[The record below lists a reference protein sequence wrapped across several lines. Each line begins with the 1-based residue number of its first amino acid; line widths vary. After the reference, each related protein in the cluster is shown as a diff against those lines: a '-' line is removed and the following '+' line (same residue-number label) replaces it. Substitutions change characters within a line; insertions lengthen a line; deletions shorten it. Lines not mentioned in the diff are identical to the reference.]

1 MSEEQPLYTG
11 ADRGHFRTIRLL
23 DNSGVQLRAMCRIK
37 DATVFN
43 YLSDL
48 QYAIVGYT
56 IEWWPEEEPAPHLG
70 GEARPYIPRNRPG
83 ITKLY
88 FRTKSTIT
96 PKLLYLED
104 GIINDFLNNKVLAE
118 PMSLLSFAQESAE
131 QQTSAKVW
139 RLLQKSP
146 WDYSNAVHITKY
158 EASSN
163 APLTLVQEGL
173 RFDWR
178 ATGLNDQLLS
188 AQLNNY
194 PFAKLRD
201 CYPAMQAYLEGINN
215 GGN

>member
-1 MSEEQPLYTG
+1 MADELYTG
-11 ADRGHFRTIRLL
+11 PDRGHFRTIRLL
-23 DNSGVQLRAMCRIK
+23 DNSGVQLRANCRIK

-56 IEWWPEEEPAPHLG
+56 IEWWPEGQPAPHLG
-70 GEARPYIPRNRPG
+70 GDANPYIPRQRPG

-88 FRTKSTIT
+88 FRTKGTIT
-96 PKLLYLED
+96 SKLLYLED
-104 GIINDFLNNKVLAE
+104 AIVNDFLNNKVLAE

-131 QQTSAKVW
+131 QVASSATW

-146 WDYSNAVHITKY
+146 WDYANAVHITKY
-158 EASSN
+158 EAGAN
-163 APLTLVQEGL
+163 TPLTLVQEGL

-178 ATGLNDQLLS
+178 LTGRDDQMIQ
-188 AQLNNY
+188 AQLSNY

-201 CYPAMQAYLEGINN
+201 CYPAMQTYLEGINN

>member
-43 YLSDL
+43 YLTDMA
-48 QYAIVGYT
+48 YAIVGYT
-56 IEWWPEEEPAPHLG
+56 IEWWPDTEPAPHLG
-70 GEARPYIPRNRPG
+70 GEVHPYIPRNRPG
-83 ITKLY
+83 VTKLY
-88 FRTKSTIT
+88 FRTKGTIT
-96 PKLLYLED
+96 TKLLYLED
-104 GIINDFLNNKVLAE
+104 GIINDFLNSKVLAD
-118 PMSLLSFAQESAE
+118 PMSLNSFVQESAE
-131 QQTSAKVW
+131 QVASSQQW

-158 EASSN
+158 EAGAN
-163 APLTLVQEGL
+163 TPLTLVQQGL

-178 ATGLNDQLLS
+178 RTGRTDQMV
-188 AQLNNY
+188 AGQLNNF

-201 CYPAMQAYLEGINN
+201 CYPAMQTYLEGIPN

>member
-1 MSEEQPLYTG
+1 MSEEQALYTG

-56 IEWWPEEEPAPHLG
+56 IEWWPEGAEPPHLG
-70 GEARPYIPRNRPG
+70 GEVHPYIPRQRPG
-83 ITKLY
+83 VTKLY
-88 FRTKSTIT
+88 FRTKGTIT
-96 PKLLYLED
+96 TKLLYLED

-118 PMSLLSFAQESAE
+118 PMSLNSFVQESAE
-131 QQTSAKVW
+131 QVNSSKEW
-139 RLLQKSP
+139 RLLLKTP

-158 EASSN
+158 EAGAN
-163 APLTLVQEGL
+163 TPLTLVQQGL

-178 ATGLNDQLLS
+178 RTGLTELQQG
-188 AQLNNY
+188 QLNNF

-201 CYPAMQAYLEGINN
+201 CYPAMQTYLEGIPN